1 MIISIVFLSAKM
13 LYNRRSFLE
22 KKGKMKKSKRDK
34 AAYLGVDNSTLYN
47 WRKYKPNLYRIVM
60 LGFEFDAFL
69 EQSKKNLQELSQID
83 EQIKDEIQKYST
95 KNTPFS

>member
-1 MIISIVFLSAKM
+1 M

-34 AAYLGVDNSTLYN
+34 AAYLGIDNSTLYN

-83 EQIKDEIQKYST
+83 EQIKDEIQKHST